1 VVWLTR
7 TDVID
12 TVSDPIGI
20 SELRRWVDGGALVVD
35 RRGAPALPSSVA
47 EQLATLP
54 LVIVELVEEASEP
67 GSAEETSDVVVH
79 SEDAAVEVVEAVDAR
94 PLAAT
99 SVVLLLRDSLRRSIN
114 AGIVAESACYSMLQ
128 GGPEFQAWLRA
139 HRRRDRP
146 VETEP
151 PVRVE
156 RDGTRLRLVLNRPHV
171 RNAFDART
179 REALLDGLLIASADP
194 ALRVDL
200 AGEGPAFCS
209 GGDLDEF
216 GTAEDPA
223 SAHLVRVARSP
234 GCAIAGMADR
244 VSAFLHGPCIGAGI
258 ELPAFAGRVV
268 AAPGA
273 TFALPEVA
281 MGLVPGAGG
290 TVSIPRRIG
299 RQRTA
304 WLAITGRHIG
314 AGTARA
320 WGLIDEIAET
330 AAPGP

>member
-7 TDVID
+7 ADVID

-35 RRGAPALPSSVA
+35 RRGAPALPSPVA
-47 EQLATLP
+47 EQLTTLP
-54 LVIVELVEEASEP
+54 LVIVELVEASESTP
-67 GSAEETSDVVVH
+67 AEAASDVVVH
-79 SEDAAVEVVEAVDAR
+79 DEDAAVEVVEAIDAH

-99 SVVLLLRDSLRRSIN
+99 SAVLLLRDSLGRSIH

-139 HRRRDRP
+139 RPRRARP
-146 VETEP
+146 VEADP

-156 RDGTRLRLVLNRPHV
+156 RDGTRLRLSLHRPHV

-194 ALRVDL
+194 ALRVEL
-200 AGEGPAFCS
+200 AGDGPAFCS

-234 GCAIAGMADR
+234 GCAIAGMAHR
-244 VSAFLHGPCIGAGI
+244 VTAFLHGPCIGAGV

-268 AAPGA
+268 AAPDA
-273 TFALPEVA
+273 TFALPEVG

-290 TVSIPRRIG
+290 TVSITRRIG

-304 WLAITGRHIG
+304 WLAITGRHID

-320 WGLIDEIAET
+320 WGLIDEIVEI